1 MPVINSLAGFV
12 LAASAGIGTVMGSLL
27 AMAWVEH
34 KLVQPGPPRREPQPV
49 ASEPSPAE
57 PADRL
62 LAVYDQQRAALQ
74 ERAGSRC
81 IPAVS
86 ALIMIA
92 AMAFAVVSVS
102 RRRLLRLPHP
112 VGVRRAVP
120 AGGPGAMRRPKGR
133 FTTRGSPRSRT
144 PGKRRS

>member
-74 ERAGSRC
+74 ERAGSRR

-86 ALIMIA
+86 VLIMIA

-102 RRRLLRLPHP
+102 RRRLLRLPH
-112 VGVRRAVP
+112 P